1 MFHMEISPF
10 SNTPNSTPNQKK
22 HWPRALLLRSSPKH
36 HLRTSGEL
44 KIPWD
49 FGENPWEN
57 LQTWDLLRSLEFVK
71 SPGNPLLLLNVADQ
85 HDQLINWSTANFR
98 NIEIQPR
105 TLPVG
110 AVAAGSP
117 ARRRNAHAQPS
128 ASGSVIG
135 VRQIIAIA
143 LWGSLHGLRIPLRIP
158 LRIALTLKKTP
169 WNNFDIFINIPWW
182 FQSNQ
187 IGNLAYRNL
196 LDSALSTR
204 NVVPMK
210 VQKQEDCQVWNIYII
225 EPSNFGRKTCWAQL
239 LCWYL
244 SFFS

>member
-1 MFHMEISPF
+1 MGFWGKSMGKSPD
-10 SNTPNSTPNQKK
+10 
-22 HWPRALLLRSSPKH
+22 LRSA
-36 HLRTSGEL
+36 E
-44 KIPWD
+44 IC
-49 FGENPWEN
+49 
-57 LQTWDLLRSLEFVK
+57 WDLWNLSNHQEIHFCCWM
-71 SPGNPLLLLNVADQ
+71 LLINM
-85 HDQLINWSTANFR
+85 INWSTADFR